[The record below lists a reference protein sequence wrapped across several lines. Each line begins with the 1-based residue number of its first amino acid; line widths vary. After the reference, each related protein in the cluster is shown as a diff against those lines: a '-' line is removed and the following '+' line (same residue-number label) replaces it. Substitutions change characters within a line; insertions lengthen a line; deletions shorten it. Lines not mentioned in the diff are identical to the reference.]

1 MGGPAQSASKT
12 HDQPASPRSV
22 SLRIVVVCGLVL
34 SLMLAAGLSYYA
46 SSHPDG
52 LEYVAEQVGFIDTA
66 DESSTAGSPLADYQ
80 AQGVDDERFSS
91 GLAGIV
97 GITVTGAIAYLLF
110 WVLRRRD
117 RS

>member
-1 MGGPAQSASKT
+1 MGGHVEAPSKTDDQSAS
-12 HDQPASPRSV
+12 PRAV
-22 SLRIVVVCGLVL
+22 SLRVVTICGLVL
-34 SLMLAAGLSYYA
+34 SLLLAAGLSYYA

-66 DESSTAGSPLADYQ
+66 DESGTAGSPLADYQ

-91 GLAGIV
+91 GLAGFV
-97 GITVTGAIAYLLF
+97 GITVTGVIAYLLF
-110 WVLRRRD
+110 WALRRRS